1 MTRRSPITSCRGTAR
16 RCTFFSRTAI
26 GARNACPRNKAIKSR
41 EGEGVR
47 KTKGGVRVCV
57 CRAQLFFFFLPSGS
71 DQAGALVC
79 AARLRREPCSASR
92 FFFAPRELR
101 MGLEALRDLFLFL
114 LDARR
119 AAQQEDGCGVLLR
132 GPVFEFRRL
141 RGSERSACSREALCA
156 PSPWRGPRRK
166 GPQATPVCG
175 MALSRVVR
183 WSSVRPP
190 PSSSP
195 PSSCASSCVVVTLL
209 LLSSSER
216 RCHASCC

>member
-1 MTRRSPITSCRGTAR
+1 MHFFFKNGDGGSQRVPPKQSDKESRRGGCS
-16 RCTFFSRTAI
+16 
-26 GARNACPRNKAIKSR
+26 KD
-41 EGEGVR
+41 EGGCA
-47 KTKGGVRVCV
+47 CV
-57 CRAQLFFFFLPSGS
+57 CMPCAAFFFPSGS

-101 MGLEALRDLFLFL
+101 MGLEALRDLFL
-114 LDARR
+114 LDARH
-119 AAQQEDGCGVLLR
+119 AAQKEDGRGVLLR

-156 PSPWRGPRRK
+156 PSPWRGPRGK

-175 MALSRVVR
+175 TALSRVVR

>member
-1 MTRRSPITSCRGTAR
+1 MHFFFKNGDGGSQRVPPKQSDKESRRGGCS
-16 RCTFFSRTAI
+16 
-26 GARNACPRNKAIKSR
+26 KD
-41 EGEGVR
+41 EGGCA
-47 KTKGGVRVCV
+47 CV
-57 CRAQLFFFFLPSGS
+57 CMPCAAFFFFFPSGS